1 MAGLAGRLSGL
12 LQQASQSKVGQKLL
26 DKGGK
31 ELLVSSVP
39 GAALTTVLSTITTGN
54 PLAGLAVGATDLGL
68 SFGAARAL
76 ASTKLAGKYRNY
88 ASDEDVAKYTGVSKS
103 IPISALKREYDPSM
117 AQNAAMIGGSAI
129 ASIGLE
135 PLFLQMQQ
143 QQATNQM
150 ITQQQQLGQQEALN
164 QMYAP
169 YTADGTMYQLQGLPY
184 RVTEGA

>member
-12 LQQASQSKVGQKLL
+12 LQQASQSKAGKKLL

-88 ASDEDVAKYTGVSKS
+88 ASDEDVAKYTGVSN
-103 IPISALKREYDPSM
+103 IPTSALKREYVPSM
-117 AQNAAMIGGSAI
+117 AQNAAMIGGSA
-129 ASIGLE
+129 AAAIGLE

>member
-1 MAGLAGRLSGL
+1 MAGLAGKLSGL
-12 LQQASQSKVGQKLL
+12 LQQAKQSRAGQKLL

-31 ELLVSSVP
+31 ELLISSVP
-39 GAALTTVLSTITTGN
+39 GAALTTVLSSFTTGN

-68 SFGAARAL
+68 SFGLARAL
-76 ASTKLAGKYRNY
+76 GSTKLAGKYRNY
-88 ASDEDVAKYTGVSKS
+88 ASDEDVAKYSGVSN
-103 IPISALKREYDPSM
+103 IPASVLKREYVPSM
-117 AQNAAMIGGSAI
+117 AQNAAMIGGSAAAAI
-129 ASIGLE
+129 TFE

-150 ITQQQQLGQQEALN
+150 VTQQQQLGQQEALN

-169 YTADGTMYQLQGLPY
+169 YTADGTFYQLQGLPY

>member
-12 LQQASQSKVGQKLL
+12 LQQAAQSKVGQKVL

-31 ELLVSSVP
+31 ELLISSVP

-68 SFGAARAL
+68 SFGVSRAL
-76 ASTKLAGKYRNY
+76 GSTKLAGKYRNY
-88 ASDEDVAKYTGVSKS
+88 ASDEDVAKYTDVGN
-103 IPISALKREYDPSM
+103 IPASALKREYIPSM
-117 AQNAAMIGGSAI
+117 AQNAAMIGGSA
-129 ASIGLE
+129 AAAIGLE

-150 ITQQQQLGQQEALN
+150 ITQQQQLGQQEVLN
-164 QMYAP
+164 QMYTP
-169 YTADGTMYQLQGLPY
+169 YTADGTLYQLQGLPY
-184 RVTEGA
+184 RVTEGQ

>member
-12 LQQASQSKVGQKLL
+12 LQQAKQSKVGQKLL

-88 ASDEDVAKYTGVSKS
+88 AADEDVDRYTSVGN
-103 IPISALKREYDPSM
+103 IPTSALKREYVPSM
-117 AQNAAMIGGSAI
+117 AQNAAMIGGSAV
-129 ASIGLE
+129 AAIGLE

-150 ITQQQQLGQQEALN
+150 ITQQQQLGQQETLN

-184 RVTEGA
+184 RVTEGT

>member
-88 ASDEDVAKYTGVSKS
+88 APDEDVAKYTGVSN
-103 IPISALKREYDPSM
+103 IPTSALKREYVPSM
-117 AQNAAMIGGSAI
+117 AQNAAMIGGSA
-129 ASIGLE
+129 AAAIGLE